1 MEEESDCPSSDPASS
16 PLNCLKILTVDGV
29 LEEEEDLAD
38 NAPTSSEIEGSNS
51 DEEKTGT
58 EKFPERGNFSGR
70 FFDVGKQQEDLEGEN
85 NEVPLCNSF
94 SLKTTAEESWHS
106 KEEENAKDGRH
117 KPCVRTKNLREMAV
131 GHWLRVKIENL
142 AGDSVEL
149 TVKPTISDTIVDPW
163 VKGESPDDESKKP
176 LVKVKIENARD
187 VAEDLLA
194 KANNT
199 IDAAM
204 ETLKRVNYEGSAD
217 SFESLKVKCQKSNL
231 QSWKLHSRK
240 KGDETSKLSNGDEV
254 DGEKNHDKP
263 GPSRGKRQRLMWDKN
278 RAFHR
283 KKKHLQN
290 GQEDASRLLDT
301 QCGDKSLQVSNRLQL
316 EKKERCERRDT
327 ELVSTKP
334 SEPLATSG
342 NANSNLVHLIDE
354 NGIYS
359 TTKFIPGSTPGEIQ
373 EVKLLPHL
381 KKEKDAVVS
390 DLDIQE
396 VIIDEK
402 QFQCGVCDKSF
413 KRAWELF
420 SHEVVH
426 NEERPFHCNLCDASF
441 KRHSDFKSHRLVHT
455 EERPFHCEACG
466 KRFKRSSNLQEHQRI
481 HTGERPYQCA
491 CCEKTFKT
499 PYELQRHMLIH
510 CTEKPFKCSDCSKD
524 FPTSNSLLL
533 HQRQH
538 CDDKPHVCGICG
550 KRFTYGHSLKVHERV
565 HTGDRPF
572 VCPICGKSFKQSNAL
587 ASHERVHTGERP
599 FICKTCGKAFKQ
611 SSYLVIHE
619 RSHTGERPYK
629 CEVCVKAFTRPSL
642 LLQHHR
648 VHSEERPYRCTFC
661 EKYFKDL
668 SYLIVHEKVH
678 TGETPYKC
686 SICDKGFAHPSN
698 LLQHQR
704 VHRDG

>member
-1 MEEESDCPSSDPASS
+1 MEEEPDCSSSDLSSS
-16 PLNCLKILTVDGV
+16 PLNCLKIFTLDGD
-29 LEEEEDLAD
+29 LKEDLVHND
-38 NAPTSSEIEGSNS
+38 PRSSEIEGSNS
-51 DEEKTGT
+51 DDEEKTAT
-58 EKFPERGNFSGR
+58 ESSPEKEDSSGKFFNMST
-70 FFDVGKQQEDLEGEN
+70 QLEDLEGDVHEA
-85 NEVPLCNSF
+85 PLCNSF
-94 SLKTTAEESWHS
+94 PLKMTSDESWHS
-106 KEEENAKDGRH
+106 KGEENAKDGRQ
-117 KPCVRTKNLREMAV
+117 KPCAKTKNLREMTV
-131 GHWLRVKIENL
+131 GHWLRVKIENS

-149 TVKPTISDTIVDPW
+149 TVKPTISDAIVDPW
-163 VKGESPDDESKKP
+163 IKDKSPGDDSKKP
-176 LVKVKIENARD
+176 LVKVKIENAKD

-204 ETLKRVNYEGSAD
+204 ETLRRVKHEGSID
-217 SFESLKVKCQKSNL
+217 SLESLKVKCQKSKL
-231 QSWKLHSRK
+231 QMWKLHSRK
-240 KGDETSKLSNGDEV
+240 KRDEPLKLSYGDKV
-254 DGEKNHDKP
+254 DSEKSHDEP
-263 GPSRGKRQRLMWDKN
+263 GPSRSKRWRLMWDKT
-278 RAFHR
+278 REFHR
-283 KKKHLQN
+283 KKKLLQC
-290 GQEDASRLLDT
+290 GQEVASRLLDA
-301 QCGDKSLQVSNRLQL
+301 QCNDKSLQVSSCIQL
-316 EKKERCERRDT
+316 EKEEKCEPRDT
-327 ELVSTKP
+327 ERVSVKL

-342 NANSNLVHLIDE
+342 NSNSNLVHLIDE

-359 TTKFIPGSTPGEIQ
+359 TTKFIPGSTLGETQ
-373 EVKLLPHL
+373 EAELLPHL
-381 KKEKDAVVS
+381 KKEKGAVVS

-402 QFQCGVCDKSF
+402 QFQCSVCDRSF

-426 NEERPFHCNLCDASF
+426 NEDRPFHCNLCDASF

-466 KRFKRSSNLQEHQRI
+466 KKFKRSSNLQEHRRI
-481 HTGERPYQCA
+481 HTGERPYRCA
-491 CCEKTFKT
+491 CCEKPFKT
-499 PYELQRHMLIH
+499 PYELQRHMLVH
-510 CTEKPFKCSDCSKD
+510 CTEKPFKCSDCGKD

-572 VCPICGKSFKQSNAL
+572 VCPICGKGFKQSNAL

-629 CEVCVKAFTRPSL
+629 CEDCAKAFTRPSL

-668 SYLIVHEKVH
+668 SYLIIHEKVH

-686 SICDKGFAHPSN
+686 GICDKGFAHPSN

-704 VHRDG
+704 VHRDA